1 MINKI
6 RLRVHDRVRSE
17 DLKHEFVVD
26 ALIHSGTGQGDIYK
40 VHEGKD
46 VYALKLYH
54 TGDPKRHRRQIDI
67 LYKRGRASSSFVHP
81 LFTVKVGEQ
90 IGYVM
95 EYVGGDHYKSGSV
108 LFNGLERDADGG
120 NTIRMELPFCQKLEI
135 LYNYLNAAAI
145 LYDADIIYGD
155 YKPDNCKV
163 NMNDYSVKILDT
175 DTAVGAA
182 SRPIVCGTIGFVE
195 PLVMR
200 GEIVPNKHSD
210 AFALAVIIYM
220 TLISGHPLRGKRYE
234 EPCNTDIDTYTFA
247 TNPIY
252 VYSNLDHSNRPLPDD
267 KRVIER
273 MKAYPQYFRDAMHR
287 TFVDGLFDGEKRT
300 SPREWMEILT
310 QLYRDHFICKHCGEE
325 HFFGTVA
332 RNCHVCG
339 TSLEPPIKLVCDNA
353 PRSGVHLF
361 NGMDIYTEDLFPTA
375 NNYRLFGVVVSEYDK
390 KYGLL
395 CVGPGTVTVELQD
408 GAKREFERG
417 DVIPIFMD
425 ATLKVGNNVL
435 EFIGGRVK

>member
-310 QLYRDHFICKHCGEE
+310 QLYRDHFIS
-325 HFFGTVA
+325 V
-332 RNCHVCG
+332 RSI
-339 TSLEPPIKLVCDNA
+339 SLALLPAIAMCAAPPLNPQSSWFVTMH
-353 PRSGVHLF
+353 P
-361 NGMDIYTEDLFPTA
+361 
-375 NNYRLFGVVVSEYDK
+375 GVVCICSTEWIFTPRIFFLPRIITDCSESWCRSMTKNTDFFAWA
-390 KYGLL
+390 L
-395 CVGPGTVTVELQD
+395 VP
-408 GAKREFERG
+408 
-417 DVIPIFMD
+417 
-425 ATLKVGNNVL
+425 
-435 EFIGGRVK
+435 